1 MNNEQQTQQADDP
14 SGPEWRDVEVG
25 EILQSDDMLS
35 DGTRWS
41 RTDAAGTRCTWQDVY
56 RRRIEP
62 QQQPQ
67 PQQAPDDPSGDGWR
81 DVGPD
86 ELLQEGDVQPL
97 SDSERC
103 QMLKIET
110 LSDMVQQLIADRDEH
125 KRKVANMEGLQERLN
140 AALRSNDGLEH
151 DIQRQHELLRAAK
164 QRNAELQC
172 LVSQAEQ
179 QEDRQKLTR
188 QFALAIMST
197 EYGGNLE
204 PDRVWSA
211 AKSFAAAE
219 PQMQKEN
226 EQ

>member
-1 MNNEQQTQQADDP
+1 MSEQTQQADDP
-14 SGPEWRDVEVG
+14 SGPGWRDVEVG
-25 EILQSDDMLS
+25 EILQPDDMLS

-41 RTDAAGTRCTWQDVY
+41 HTDAAGTPCAWQDVY

-67 PQQAPDDPSGDGWR
+67 PQQTPDDPSGDGWR

-86 ELLQEGDVQPL
+86 EILQEGDVQPL

-110 LSDMVQQLIADRDEH
+110 LSDMVQQFIADRDEH
-125 KRKVANMEGLQERLN
+125 KREFANME
-140 AALRSNDGLEH
+140 
-151 DIQRQHELLRAAK
+151 
-164 QRNAELQC
+164 
-172 LVSQAEQ
+172 
-179 QEDRQKLTR
+179 DRQELTR
-188 QFALAIMST
+188 RFALAIMST

-219 PQMQKEN
+219 PQIQREDGK
-226 EQ
+226 